1 MIKKFTNWL
10 SSAIKKDK
18 RRENRYIEL
27 EVIDFENYE
36 VLNPEEVEI
45 KEDRVINLLKK
56 YENSVFRIC
65 SSRITMEQQ
74 NQKQNKSNI
83 YCQ

>member
-18 RRENRYIEL
+18 RREKRYIEL
-27 EVIDFENYE
+27 EEIDFENYE
-36 VLNPEEVEI
+36 VLNPKEVEI

>member
-18 RRENRYIEL
+18 RRQKRYIEL
-27 EVIDFENYE
+27 EEIDFENYE
-36 VLNPEEVEI
+36 VLNPKEVEI

>member
-1 MIKKFTNWL
+1 M
-10 SSAIKKDK
+10 
-18 RRENRYIEL
+18 
-27 EVIDFENYE
+27 IDFENYE

>member
-18 RRENRYIEL
+18 RREKRYIEL
-27 EVIDFENYE
+27 EEIDFENYE
-36 VLNPEEVEI
+36 VLNPKEVEI
-45 KEDRVINLLKK
+45 KEDRVINLSKK

>member
-18 RRENRYIEL
+18 RREKRYIER
-27 EVIDFENYE
+27 EEIDFENYE
-36 VLNPEEVEI
+36 VLNPKEVEI

>member
-1 MIKKFTNWL
+1 M
-10 SSAIKKDK
+10 
-18 RRENRYIEL
+18 
-27 EVIDFENYE
+27 IDFENYE
-36 VLNPEEVEI
+36 VLNPKEVEI